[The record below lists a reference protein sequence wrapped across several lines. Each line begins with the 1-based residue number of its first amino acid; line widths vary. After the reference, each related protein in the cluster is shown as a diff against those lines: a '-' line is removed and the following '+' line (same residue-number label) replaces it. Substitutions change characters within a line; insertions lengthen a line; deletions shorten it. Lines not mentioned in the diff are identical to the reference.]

1 MDRAQAGQEPS
12 ELQRAVACVD
22 REIRMRLA
30 AYPRWVAQKKLTQ
43 RKADEELEGMRLVR
57 RLLIRGSAC
66 HSVMVL
72 DVHPAQLDRMLV
84 NAEREFPPSP

>member
-1 MDRAQAGQEPS
+1 MDLAQAGKVPS

-22 REIRMRLA
+22 RELRMRLSV
-30 AYPRWVAQKKLTQ
+30 YPRWVAQKKLTQ
-43 RKADEELEGMRLVR
+43 MKADEELDGMRLVR
-57 RLLIRGSAC
+57 RLLIRGDAC
-66 HSVMVL
+66 YRRLVD

>member
-43 RKADEELEGMRLVR
+43 KKADEELEGMRLVR
-57 RLLIRGSAC
+57 RLLIHGQAAAG
-66 HSVMVL
+66 VMG
-72 DVHPAQLDRMLV
+72 LV
-84 NAEREFPPSP
+84 DPVAVATNGARLEREFPPSP